1 MAAESKSIHL
11 VVLELFKQEVVVPPV
26 SMSVAGGN
34 SVTITNHLDKRVTV
48 THNGHLD
55 APDPF
60 TLPAKGSGA
69 PPKVTYDVN
78 RNSDTPGSVLSLHFE
93 GSVVRALGFAGDPTI
108 IIL

>member
-1 MAAESKSIHL
+1 MAQLKPPMPLI
-11 VVLELFKQEVVVPPV
+11 VLELFKQEVVVPPV
-26 SMSVAGGN
+26 SLAQAGGN
-34 SVTITNHLDKRVTV
+34 SVTITNHLEKPVTV

-69 PPKVTYDVN
+69 PPNVTYDVS
-78 RNSDTPGSVLSLHFE
+78 RSSDTPGSVFSLHFE